1 MSTLCRK
8 CIHKDICFTR
18 EYLEEDEEEAMK
30 YCAEYID
37 EDNIIRFS
45 PNDNFISHRQ
55 ERAAMLSEE
64 FNHWASVGAYSDFIK
79 VVAHELSWRMIM
91 RIVHKLQRKR
101 DVQ

>member
-1 MSTLCRK
+1 MMSTLCSK

-30 YCAEYID
+30 YCA
-37 EDNIIRFS
+37 DNIIRFS

-55 ERAAMLSEE
+55 ERVAMLSEE
-64 FNHWASVGAYSDFIK
+64 FNHWALTGTYSDFIK

-101 DVQ
+101 S